1 MSTGKEEKK
10 QINVWIS
17 TDLQRKSKAN
27 AALEGIDFQ
36 DYTSMALN
44 HFNDHIEKKDSV
56 IDKTIFE
63 DLE

>member
-1 MSTGKEEKK
+1 MSTSKEEKK

-27 AALEGIDFQ
+27 AALEGLDFQ
-36 DYTSMALN
+36 DYTAMALN
-44 HFNDHIEKKDSV
+44 HFNDHIEKNDSV

-63 DLE
+63 DVE